1 MRLRSIIAILIV
13 VVMSIS
19 CGKQTSTLEKIKK
32 EGEVTIG
39 VANEVPYGFKT
50 PDGEVKGEA
59 PEVIKLVMKR
69 MGVDKVNA
77 VVTEF
82 GSLIPGLKA
91 GRFDIIAAGLYIT
104 PKRCKQVAFTE
115 PTYSIGEGFLVKKGN
130 PKDLHS
136 YEDIKKK
143 DNVKLGAVAAT
154 VELGYARKMGI
165 PEEKIVVFPDNISA
179 VAGVKSGRIDAL
191 ATTSITVTKLAEKD
205 AAVVK
210 AKPFTDPIIDGK
222 SVRGYGAL
230 AVRKNDKTLLEAL
243 NTHIK
248 EVVGSDLH
256 QEAVGKYGFT
266 SENLPGDITARE
278 LCNPER

>member
-1 MRLRSIIAILIV
+1 MRVRSLCYLIAIILLL
-13 VVMSIS
+13 SA
-19 CGKQTSTLEKIKK
+19 CGEKISTLEKIQK
-32 EGEVTIG
+32 EGVVTIG

-50 PDGEVKGEA
+50 SDGEVKGEA

-69 MGVDKVNA
+69 MGVDRVNA

-104 PKRCKQVAFTE
+104 PKRCTQVAFTE

-136 YEDIKKK
+136 YEDVKKK

-154 VELGYARKMGI
+154 VELGYARKLGI
-165 PEEKIVVFPDNISA
+165 PEEKIVVFPNNISA

-191 ATTSITVTKLAEKD
+191 ATTSITVAKLAEKE
-205 AAVVK
+205 AGVVK
-210 AKPFTDPIIDGK
+210 AIPFTDPIIEGK

-230 AVRKNDKTLLEAL
+230 AVRKSDTELLNAL
-243 NTHIK
+243 NRHIK
-248 EVVGSDLH
+248 EVVGSDIH
-256 QEAVGKYGFT
+256 KKAVGKYGFT
-266 SENLPGDITARE
+266 SENLPGKITAEE
-278 LCNPER
+278 LCKPGR

>member
-1 MRLRSIIAILIV
+1 MRVRSLCYLIAIILLL
-13 VVMSIS
+13 SA
-19 CGKQTSTLEKIKK
+19 CGEKTSTLEQIKK

-69 MGVDKVNA
+69 MGVDRVNA

-104 PKRCKQVAFTE
+104 PKRCTQVAFTE

-136 YEDIKKK
+136 YEDVKKM

-154 VELGYARKMGI
+154 VELGYARKLGI
-165 PEEKIVVFPDNISA
+165 AEEKIVVFPNNISA

-191 ATTSITVTKLAEKD
+191 ATTSITVSKLAEKE
-205 AAVVK
+205 AGVVK
-210 AKPFTDPIIDGK
+210 ATPFTDPIIDGK

-230 AVRKNDKTLLEAL
+230 AVRKNDTELLKAL
-243 NTHIK
+243 NRHIK
-248 EVVGSDLH
+248 EVVGSDIH

-266 SENLPGDITARE
+266 SENLPGNITAE
-278 LCNPER
+278 QLCKPGK